1 MTSFVANDP
10 HCSTWPVWDPD
21 GEQCGSLVFVID
33 GDRTEITRADP
44 RLTVNDLVVL
54 AFEVG
59 RYGRVVFDRWCLGAL
74 VHFCADNRTVT
85 YRIVDRELARGLWL
99 LEWPD

>member
-1 MTSFVANDP
+1 MTSSVVSY
-10 HCSTWPVWDPD
+10 STWPVWDPD
-21 GEQCGSLVFVID
+21 GLECGTLVFVRD
-33 GDRTEITRADP
+33 GDRIEITRAHP
-44 RLTVNDLVVL
+44 RLIVSDAVVL
-54 AFEVG
+54 DLEPS